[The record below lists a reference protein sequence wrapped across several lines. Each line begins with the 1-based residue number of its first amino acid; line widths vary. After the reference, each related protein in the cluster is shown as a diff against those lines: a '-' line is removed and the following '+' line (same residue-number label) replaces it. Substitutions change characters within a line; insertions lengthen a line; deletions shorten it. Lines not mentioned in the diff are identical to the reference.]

1 MSKKR
6 RGQGEGGIYQRE
18 DGRWCGSMNVGII
31 NGKRKRKVVYGATRK
46 EVADKL
52 KALQRELDAG
62 VNVVTERQTVKQFLE
77 NWLEQSIKP
86 QRKAKTYHSYEQMV
100 RLYLVPYL
108 GRYQLTKLAP
118 EHVQTMLNTLLEPS
132 KADGKRLAPR
142 TVQYVR
148 AVLSQALN
156 QALRWG
162 KVARNV
168 ALVVDGPRV
177 EKFKIAPLTE
187 QQAQQLLEAVAGH
200 RLEQLYRLTLSLG
213 LRQGEVLGLRWEDV
227 DFAKRTIRISGAIQ
241 QIGGTIQRVTPKTEA
256 SARTL
261 PLTPLLLRS
270 LKAHQAAQQQEK
282 QECWAEWQEHDLVF
296 PSEVGTPLAPR
307 NLQRHFKGLLKKAGL
322 PGRLRFHDLRHS
334 CATFLIAQ
342 GVHPRVVMELLGH
355 SQISVTM
362 NTYAHVL
369 PETQRDAAA
378 KLDALLGGS
387 GTSSKEQSK
396 ARAGE
401 ESEAGE
407 ADKQG
412 GLNEQSDEESEEESD
427 EDQRP

>member
-1 MSKKR
+1 VRRLSCYVFFASEKGWYDMPKGR
-6 RGQGEGGIYQRE
+6 RGNGEGGIYQRE
-18 DGRWCGSMNVGII
+18 DGRWCASVSLGFV

-52 KALQRELDAG
+52 KVLQRELDAG
-62 VNVVTERQTVKQFLE
+62 VNMVTERQTVKQFLE
-77 NWLEQSIKP
+77 TWLEQSIKP
-86 QRKAKTYHSYEQMV
+86 QRKAKTYHSYEQIV
-100 RLYLVPYL
+100 RLYLIPYL
-108 GRYQLTKLAP
+108 GHHQLTKLAP
-118 EHVQTMLNTLLEPS
+118 EHVQTMLNSLLNE
-132 KADGKRLAPR
+132 GKTGGRRLSPR

-168 ALVVDGPRV
+168 ALVVDSPRV

-187 QQAQQLLEAVAGH
+187 KQAQQLLDAVAGH

-241 QIGGTIQRVTPKTEA
+241 QLGGKIQRVTPKTDA
-256 SARTL
+256 STRTL
-261 PLTPLLLRS
+261 PLTPLLFRS
-270 LKAHQAAQQQEK
+270 LKAHAERQAEEK
-282 QECWAEWQEHDLVF
+282 RELGEEWQDHDLVF

-322 PGRLRFHDLRHS
+322 PETIRFHDLRHS

-369 PETQRDAAA
+369 PDTQRDAAA
-378 KLDALLGGS
+378 KLDDLLGGS
-387 GTSSKEQSK
+387 SAGSDPEQQ
-396 ARAGE
+396 GE
-401 ESEAGE
+401 ESEPDADAG
-407 ADKQG
+407 
-412 GLNEQSDEESEEESD
+412 
-427 EDQRP
+427 